1 MKEEEDFE
9 RMEIYMKKI
18 FASLF
23 GIFFALQFFGMH
35 FAMADFSGN
44 KNTSHKCCQELSSQK
59 TEENILKSHSLQKD
73 STEKHKCCIKDQV
86 TVSSS
91 TSSSLE
97 KKKIKTPNNTDF
109 QKFLENFSEISGK
122 TYIKKIQKKQGRES
136 SQEFLVPNFLAQKKI
151 TVLRI

>member
-1 MKEEEDFE
+1 
-9 RMEIYMKKI
+9 MKKI

-23 GIFFALQFFGMH
+23 GIFFALQLFGMH

-44 KNTSHKCCQELSSQK
+44 KSASHKCCQELFSQK
-59 TEENILKSHSLQKD
+59 TEKNISTLYSFQKG
-73 STEKHKCCIKDQV
+73 STQKQKCCMKDQV

-91 TSSSLE
+91 TSSSAG
-97 KKKIKTPNNTDF
+97 KKKVKTPENTDF
-109 QKFLENFSEISGK
+109 QKFLENFSETSGK
-122 TYIKKIQKKQGRES
+122 RDTKKIQKKQALEI

>member
-1 MKEEEDFE
+1 
-9 RMEIYMKKI
+9 MKKI

-23 GIFFALQFFGMH
+23 GIFFALQLFGMH

-44 KNTSHKCCQELSSQK
+44 KSASHTCCQELSSQK
-59 TEENILKSHSLQKD
+59 TEKNISALHSFQKG
-73 STEKHKCCIKDQV
+73 SIQKQKCCMKDQI

-91 TSSSLE
+91 TASSVG
-97 KKKIKTPNNTDF
+97 KKKIKTPENTNF
-109 QKFLENFSEISGK
+109 QKFLEKISGNSRK
-122 TYIKKIQKKQGRES
+122 NIQKKTQKKQAIEI